1 MIAHKNITKIVAV
14 VMAVVTC
21 LCLAAMVYAEA
32 FAEVL
37 GGSDITMEYESRLF
51 DTDEILSINII
62 MDDAEWENM
71 LSNATSETY
80 SQCDVEINGEKFYRV
95 GIRPKGNTSLT
106 AIASDPDTDRYSF
119 KLEFDQYVEGQS
131 CYGLDKLVLNNNYAD
146 ATNMKE
152 ALIYDMYQ
160 YLDVD
165 ASLYNYAKI
174 SVNGEYWGVYL
185 ALEAV
190 EDSFLLRNYGTEN
203 GELYKPDSM
212 DMGGGGSG
220 FGNMMPPDAKP
231 DSGDA
236 PDQFSGRQP
245 PSRENMDNSNTV
257 GQMQESAPKGSEE
270 NQMPDMEKS
279 GFSRGGG
286 FGGFSM
292 GGNGANLNYT
302 DNELD
307 SYSAIWDGEVTDSG
321 KTDHRRVITALKNIS
336 EGTSLERY
344 MDVDNLLK
352 YMAVHVFSVNED
364 SLSGMMAHNYYL
376 YEADGKLNILPWDY
390 NLALGGMGGM
400 GGMNGADS
408 ATSMVNDAIDN
419 AFSGTNFFNT
429 LMENKEY
436 QSIYYSYLRQL
447 TDEYIFGG
455 GFEAFYNRVRS
466 QIDSLV
472 ESDPTAFYTYEEY
485 LDAAD
490 TLYEVVQLRGK
501 SIKGQV
507 EGTIPSTSDTQRNSD
522 ALVDASHLDLS
533 VMGSMSM
540 GDRMREW
547 NGSDDNGGEDAV
559 SSQSGGKE
567 FPGDFDSSQFSVGM
581 PPEGFDISQSDSS
594 FSDKNGDEETVR
606 ADAPEETDT
615 KQQSGVTADQKP
627 WEMERGS
634 ENMPGM
640 NFVGSNGIFNNVNGL
655 ILYGVCLALLIIAFI
670 FVKAYHRRSYK

>member
-21 LCLAAMVYAEA
+21 LCLAAIACAEL

-37 GGSDITMEYESRLF
+37 GGPGVTMEYESRLF

-62 MDDAEWENM
+62 MDDGEWNDM
-71 LSNATSETY
+71 LSNAVSETY
-80 SQCDVEINGEKFYRV
+80 SQCDVEINGEMFYRV

-106 AIASDPDTDRYSF
+106 SIASDPETDRYSF

-131 CYGLDKLVLNNNYAD
+131 CYGLDKLILNNNYAD

-160 YLDVD
+160 YLNVD

-212 DMGGGGSG
+212 DMGGGG
-220 FGNMMPPDAKP
+220 
-231 DSGDA
+231 
-236 PDQFSGRQP
+236 
-245 PSRENMDNSNTV
+245 
-257 GQMQESAPKGSEE
+257 
-270 NQMPDMEKS
+270 
-279 GFSRGGG
+279 

-302 DNELD
+302 DDELD

-376 YEADGKLNILPWDY
+376 YETDGRLNILPWDY

-400 GGMNGADS
+400 NGNNS
-408 ATSMVNDAIDN
+408 ATIVVNDAIDN
-419 AFSGTNFFNT
+419 AFSGTNFFDT
-429 LMENKEY
+429 LMENEEY
-436 QSIYYSYLRQL
+436 QSEYYSYLQQL
-447 TDEYIFGG
+447 TEEYIFGG
-455 GFEAFYNRVRS
+455 GFEAFYSRVRS

-485 LDAAD
+485 LDAVD

-507 EGTIPSTSDTQRNSD
+507 EGTIPSTSDTQTNSD

-547 NGSDDNGGEDAV
+547 NGSDDNGEENAV
-559 SSQSGGKE
+559 SSQSGGRE
-567 FPGDFDSSQFSVGM
+567 FPGDFDPSQFSEGM
-581 PPEGFDISQSDSS
+581 PPEGFDISQSDSPS
-594 FSDKNGDEETVR
+594 FEKEVDNETAQEDSQEEN
-606 ADAPEETDT
+606 DT
-615 KQQSGVTADQKP
+615 KMGSDVIQEQRP
-627 WEMERGS
+627 WGMERGS
-634 ENMPGM
+634 ENMSGM
-640 NFVGSNGIFNNVNGL
+640 NFVGGNGNSNIVDGL
-655 ILYGVCLALLIIAFI
+655 ILNGLCLVLLIIAFI

>member
-21 LCLAAMVYAEA
+21 LCLAAIACAEL

-37 GGSDITMEYESRLF
+37 GGPGVTMEYESRLF

-62 MDDAEWENM
+62 MDDGEWNDM
-71 LSNATSETY
+71 LSNAVSETY
-80 SQCDVEINGEKFYRV
+80 SQCDVEINGEMFYRV

-106 AIASDPDTDRYSF
+106 SIAGDPETDRYSF

-160 YLDVD
+160 YLNVD
-165 ASLYNYAKI
+165 ASLYNYARI
-174 SVNGEYWGVYL
+174 SVNGEYRGVYL

-212 DMGGGGSG
+212 DMGEKGSG
-220 FGNMMPPDAKP
+220 FK
-231 DSGDA
+231 
-236 PDQFSGRQP
+236 
-245 PSRENMDNSNTV
+245 
-257 GQMQESAPKGSEE
+257 
-270 NQMPDMEKS
+270 
-279 GFSRGGG
+279 GGG

-302 DNELD
+302 DDELD

-321 KTDHRRVITALKNIS
+321 KADHRRVITALKHIS

-376 YEADGKLNILPWDY
+376 YETDGRLNILPWDY

-400 GGMNGADS
+400 GGMNGNNS
-408 ATSMVNDAIDN
+408 ATSVVNDAIDN

-429 LMENKEY
+429 LMENEEY
-436 QSIYYSYLRQL
+436 QSEYYSYLQQL
-447 TDEYIFGG
+447 TEEYIFGG
-455 GFEAFYNRVRS
+455 GFEAFYSRVRS

-472 ESDPTAFYTYEEY
+472 EIDPTAFYTYEEY
-485 LDAAD
+485 LEAAD
-490 TLYEVVQLRGK
+490 TLYEVVQLRSE
-501 SIKGQV
+501 SIKGQI
-507 EGTIPSTSDTQRNSD
+507 EGTIPSTGEEQRNSD

-533 VMGSMSM
+533 VMGSMDM
-540 GDRMREW
+540 GDPMREW
-547 NGSDDNGGEDAV
+547 DGADEN
-559 SSQSGGKE
+559 
-567 FPGDFDSSQFSVGM
+567 P
-581 PPEGFDISQSDSS
+581 
-594 FSDKNGDEETVR
+594 FSDKER
-606 ADAPEETDT
+606 ADWCVYDAQHFGTAQRRRRIFLVADFRGERAGEILFVPKSLSGYFAAGGTPR
-615 KQQSGVTADQKP
+615 QGASAYAQSGAGTTGAGDVIPAVSMRIRCGCEGGGNSVREPNAQPAPATGLFKGFGVLPQQAEKQTSGGNAGCLF
-627 WEMERGS
+627 RA
-634 ENMPGM
+634 
-640 NFVGSNGIFNNVNGL
+640 FVYTN
-655 ILYGVCLALLIIAFI
+655 ALLA
-670 FVKAYHRRSYK
+670 K

>member
-21 LCLAAMVYAEA
+21 LCLAAIACAEL

-37 GGSDITMEYESRLF
+37 GGPGVTMEYESRLF

-62 MDDAEWENM
+62 MDDGEWNDM
-71 LSNATSETY
+71 LSNAVSEIY
-80 SQCDVEINGEKFYRV
+80 SQCDVEINGEMFYRV

-106 AIASDPDTDRYSF
+106 SIASDPETDRYSF

-131 CYGLDKLVLNNNYAD
+131 CYGLDKLILNNNYAD

-160 YLDVD
+160 YLNVD

-270 NQMPDMEKS
+270 NQMPDMENS
-279 GFSRGGG
+279 GFPRGGG

-302 DNELD
+302 DDELD

-390 NLALGGMGGM
+390 NLAFGGMGGM

-466 QIDSLV
+466 QIDSLI

-485 LDAAD
+485 LEAVD
-490 TLYEVVQLRGK
+490 TLYEVVQLRGE

-507 EGTIPSTSDTQRNSD
+507 EGTIPSTGDEQRNSD
-522 ALVDASHLDLS
+522 ALVDASYLNLS

-547 NGSDDNGGEDAV
+547 NESDDNSEEDAV
-559 SSQSGGKE
+559 SSQSGERE
-567 FPGDFDSSQFSVGM
+567 FPGDFDPSQFSEGM
-581 PPEGFDISQSDSS
+581 PPEGFDISQSDSPS
-594 FSDKNGDEETVR
+594 FEKEVDNETVQE
-606 ADAPEETDT
+606 DSQEENDT
-615 KQQSGVTADQKP
+615 KMGSDVIQEQRP
-627 WEMERGS
+627 WGMERGS
-634 ENMPGM
+634 ENMSGM
-640 NFVGSNGIFNNVNGL
+640 NFVGGNGNSNIVDGL
-655 ILYGVCLALLIIAFI
+655 ILNGLCLVLLIIAFI